1 MTAEELMNLPDE
13 PLCHELIKGELLTM
27 PPPGAKH
34 GAVTMELSS
43 PLHVYVKA
51 NQLGVVFGAETGF
64 VLERNPDT
72 VLAPDSSFIRGARLN
87 TLPDG
92 YLEMA
97 PDLVVEVISPSQS
110 RPEMERKA
118 TRWLEYGV
126 LEVWLVDA
134 KRRTVDIRRPTGN
147 NQLLRE
153 GDDLTGGDIVPGFR
167 ISLSRI
173 FS

>member
-13 PLCHELIKGELLTM
+13 PLCHELLKGELLTM
-27 PPPGAKH
+27 PSPGAKD
-34 GAVTMELSS
+34 GAVTMRFSAALYN
-43 PLHVYVKA
+43 YVEA
-51 NQLGVVFGAETGF
+51 NNLGVVFTAETGF
-64 VLERNPDT
+64 ILERNPDT
-72 VLAPDSSFIRGARLN
+72 VLAPDSSFIRSDRIS

-118 TRWLEYGV
+118 SRWLQYGV

-134 KRRTVDIRRPTGN
+134 KRRTVNIRRPAGN

-153 GDDLTGGDIVPGFR
+153 GEDLTGGDIVPGFR
-167 ISLSRI
+167 ISVSRI